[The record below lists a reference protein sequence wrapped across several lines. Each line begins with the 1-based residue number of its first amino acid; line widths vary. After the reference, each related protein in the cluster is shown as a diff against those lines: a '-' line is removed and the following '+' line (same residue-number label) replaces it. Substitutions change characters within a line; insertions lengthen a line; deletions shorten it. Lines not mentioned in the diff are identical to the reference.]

1 MESARNFDSDVIGKE
16 NSKPPT
22 GERGGRGAGGRG
34 RGRGGPPRPPR
45 AEGEFAERF
54 GEARGARGGGGGPR
68 GVGRGRGGPL

>member
-22 GERGGRGAGGRG
+22 GERDGRGAGGRG